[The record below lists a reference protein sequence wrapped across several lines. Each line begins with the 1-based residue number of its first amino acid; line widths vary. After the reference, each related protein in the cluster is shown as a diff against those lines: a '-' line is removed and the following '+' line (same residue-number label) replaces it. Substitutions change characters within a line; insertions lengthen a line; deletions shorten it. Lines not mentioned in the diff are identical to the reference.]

1 VLRQGTGGALKDEYD
16 DHEGYYNFQV
26 IMSLSLSLSLSVCV
40 CVCVCVCVFMGVHV
54 RACMCLRERGGCLLV
69 CKAFSKKS

>member
-1 VLRQGTGGALKDEYD
+1 MLRQGTGGALKDEYD

-40 CVCVCVCVFMGVHV
+40 CVCVCVCSWVCMCV
-54 RACMCLRERGGCLLV
+54 RACVYVSVVG
-69 CKAFSKKS
+69 AS